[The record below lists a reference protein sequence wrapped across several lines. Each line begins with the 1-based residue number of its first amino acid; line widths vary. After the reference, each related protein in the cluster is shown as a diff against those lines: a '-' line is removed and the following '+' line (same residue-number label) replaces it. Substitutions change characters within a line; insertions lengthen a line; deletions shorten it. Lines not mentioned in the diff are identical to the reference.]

1 MKTEDLQ
8 NAYPNPPE
16 DFHNAVLS
24 SLYKLDSKSPVRY
37 RKRRAVRFAAVCAVI
52 VALGSF
58 TAVAAATSF
67 FGLFSEP
74 VGKFGLRVGVAEET
88 TSPLKHVKMK
98 FGYIPKG
105 FTELPHMEEDVKKFQ
120 NQDAENDECFSFSVV
135 PAKDYDYTET
145 YIIDSK
151 EMTVNG
157 HKLILTTRQMT
168 ESGELD
174 YGATMYFEDWGYVV
188 GGGAYGGA
196 DKEELL
202 KIMKSLSLV
211 ENTNFVPKTTTADM
225 VMSDLDKKRS
235 EYDRIINSEVKM
247 HKLGEAFNWDRESA
261 SDAFTVKV
269 TSIKEQSDTSNIPE
283 EYWSWITDYSLIHSD
298 FFDEN
303 GQLITPYTRHDIKD
317 SDGVNTQRN
326 EWDSEV
332 DRHFYVVTVEITQ
345 NSDKEFD
352 VFGDF
357 SPVVLVKDEN
367 DVCHYNGTEDQHGI
381 TQSVLYGNVDTVLS
395 TPGDEV
401 NMLHLSKGE
410 TRTLT
415 YGIVADDNILDNAY
429 LSFYSRGEDVIDD
442 NAETITISD
451 HSDCVKIKK

>member
-1 MKTEDLQ
+1 MKSSHRFDFGIFLH
-8 NAYPNPPE
+8 PP
-16 DFHNAVLS
+16 
-24 SLYKLDSKSPVRY
+24 P
-37 RKRRAVRFAAVCAVI
+37 CA
-52 VALGSF
+52 
-58 TAVAAATSF
+58 
-67 FGLFSEP
+67 
-74 VGKFGLRVGVAEET
+74 
-88 TSPLKHVKMK
+88 
-98 FGYIPKG
+98 
-105 FTELPHMEEDVKKFQ
+105 
-120 NQDAENDECFSFSVV
+120 
-135 PAKDYDYTET
+135 
-145 YIIDSK
+145 
-151 EMTVNG
+151 
-157 HKLILTTRQMT
+157 

-196 DKEELL
+196 NKEELL

-211 ENTNFVPKTTTADM
+211 ENTNFVPETTSADM
-225 VMSDLDKKRS
+225 VMSDLDKKRC
-235 EYDRIINSEVKM
+235 EYDRIINSEVTM

-326 EWDSEV
+326 EWDTEV

-367 DVCHYNGTEDQHGI
+367 DVYHYNGTEDQHGI

-415 YGIVADDNILDNAY
+415 YGIVADDDILENAY

>member
-1 MKTEDLQ
+1 MRTIIYGGHVIDPANHVNGKLNLLIEDGKI
-8 NAYPNPPE
+8 AWAGTGMPE
-16 DFHNAVLS
+16 ADRMIDATGKIVAPGFIDIHMHEDPVADGKIQPCIFPMMLRQGVTTAVGGNCGINV
-24 SLYKLDSKSPVRY
+24 YDPAQYLDLVDRDG
-37 RKRRAVRFAAVCAVI
+37 AAVN
-52 VALGSF
+52 VALFAGHEYFRKAAGAADISAGS
-58 TAVAAATSF
+58 TEEQKQTMAENIRDA
-67 FGLFSEP
+67 L
-74 VGKFGLRVGVAEET
+74 VGGCVGVSFGLR
-88 TSPLKHVKMK
+88 
-98 FGYIPKG
+98 Y
-105 FTELPHMEEDVKKFQ
+105 
-120 NQDAENDECFSFSVV
+120 V
-135 PAKDYDYTET
+135 P
-145 YIIDSK
+145 
-151 EMTVNG
+151 
-157 HKLILTTRQMT
+157 
-168 ESGELD
+168 
-174 YGATMYFEDWGYVV
+174 
-188 GGGAYGGA
+188 GA

-211 ENTNFVPKTTTADM
+211 ENTNFVPKTTSADM

-332 DRHFYVVTVEITQ
+332 DRHFYVVSVEITQ

-367 DVCHYNGTEDQHGI
+367 DVYHYNGTEDQHGI

>member
-1 MKTEDLQ
+1 MKTEEFK
-8 NAYPNPPE
+8 NAYPNPP
-16 DFHNAVLS
+16 DGFHHAVLS

-37 RKRRAVRFAAVCAVI
+37 RKRRAVRFAAVCAII

-105 FTELPHMEEDVKKFQ
+105 FTELPHMEEDEKRFQ
-120 NQDAENDECFSFSVV
+120 NQNGESFSFSVV
-135 PAKDYDYTET
+135 PAKDYDFTET
-145 YIIDSK
+145 YIIDS
-151 EMTVNG
+151 EETTVNG

-168 ESGELD
+168 
-174 YGATMYFEDWGYVV
+174 

-211 ENTNFVPKTTTADM
+211 ENTNFVPETTSADM

-269 TSIKEQSDTSNIPE
+269 ISIKEQSDTSNIPE

-326 EWDSEV
+326 EWDTEV

-367 DVCHYNGTEDQHGI
+367 DVYHYNGTEDQHGI

>member
-1 MKTEDLQ
+1 MKTEEFK

-16 DFHNAVLS
+16 EFHNAVLS
-24 SLYKLDSKSPVRY
+24 SLYKLDNKSPVRY
-37 RKRRAVRFAAVCAVI
+37 RNRRTVRFAVVCAVVI
-52 VALGSF
+52 ALGSF
-58 TAVAAATSF
+58 TAVASATGF

-74 VGKFGLRVGVAEET
+74 VGKFGLHVGVTEET
-88 TSPLKHVKMK
+88 TSPLKHVKMV
-98 FGYIPKG
+98 FGYMTKN
-105 FTELPHMEEDVKKFQ
+105 FSELPHMEEDVKKFQ
-120 NQDAENDECFSFSVV
+120 NQNGESFSFSVV
-135 PAKDYDYTET
+135 PAKDYDFTET
-145 YIIDSK
+145 YIIDS
-151 EMTVNG
+151 EETTVNG

-211 ENTNFVPKTTTADM
+211 ENTNFVPETTSADM

-283 EYWSWITDYSLIHSD
+283 EYWSWTTDYSLIHSD

-326 EWDSEV
+326 EWDTEV

-367 DVCHYNGTEDQHGI
+367 DVYHYNGTEDQHGI

>member
-1 MKTEDLQ
+1 MKTEEFK

-16 DFHNAVLS
+16 EFHNAVLS
-24 SLYKLDSKSPVRY
+24 SLYKLDNKSPVRY
-37 RKRRAVRFAAVCAVI
+37 RNRRTVRFAVVCAVVI
-52 VALGSF
+52 ALGSF
-58 TAVAAATSF
+58 TAVASATGF

-74 VGKFGLRVGVAEET
+74 VGKFGLHVGVTEET
-88 TSPLKHVKMK
+88 TSPLKHVKMV
-98 FGYIPKG
+98 FGYMTKN
-105 FTELPHMEEDVKKFQ
+105 FSELPHMEEDVKKFQ
-120 NQDAENDECFSFSVV
+120 NQNGESFSFSVV
-135 PAKDYDYTET
+135 PAKDYDFTET
-145 YIIDSK
+145 YIIDS
-151 EMTVNG
+151 EET
-157 HKLILTTRQMT
+157 
-168 ESGELD
+168 
-174 YGATMYFEDWGYVV
+174 TMYFEDWGYVV

-211 ENTNFVPKTTTADM
+211 ENTNFVPKTTSADM

-326 EWDSEV
+326 EWDTEV

-367 DVCHYNGTEDQHGI
+367 GVYHYNGTEDQHGI